1 MYVRTR
7 GALAFVTA
15 VGMTA
20 GLSTALTAPALAADT
35 LPADEVVVPDP
46 GRHQPRLERL
56 IGAGTSGYLHRQD
69 GTNDLLWTDT
79 ATGATTTRRVEAQY
93 GHSGLYA
100 SDDAGTARIVDAA
113 SQAVTRIPLPAG
125 QSWLG
130 AYTADTVV
138 TRTDQDG
145 VTTALTLVRLAA
157 DGGTAETPVTG
168 VPADLG
174 RAAPVTQDT
183 RGAILRF
190 SAGGSA
196 RFYLDYG
203 TATLVRLPGAFEATG
218 NLRLGG
224 EHVLG
229 WSSGGNSLSTVPRS
243 DAAATPVRTVVA
255 KPYATS
261 EYPEFAVVGG
271 HVVYVHSAAS
281 YDPDGVLRQKL
292 QEVPLGGGP
301 VRDLLPAG
309 AKGFVTAPDGSVLVV
324 GGSSA
329 TDWAVHRVSPG
340 DGGAPVVDVVK
351 KVPQVPATYSGLALG
366 GGRLSYLSDSTWSLK
381 PGMPAL
387 FDVDTTMTGTPAATA
402 PGLRHRLWQTPN
414 GLRSL
419 GDGNAA
425 YGGGTTVKA
434 PTDDSYRYTD
444 LPAEST
450 VVDAAGRYVLAR
462 NGDTTYAVDLDIDNL
477 NRNEVRLTLDK
488 SAAALWGS
496 QVWKPATATS
506 TGQVN
511 AYDLRTGATSA
522 PVELGSGCRPTELQA
537 VGRWLYWAC
546 GADKAGVFD
555 RTLKKNVPVT
565 AGESLL
571 GDGFVVR
578 HDRTAHKLLVTN
590 AATGQTSDLAA
601 VPAWADADGRGATW
615 TVDKFGA
622 NVAFVDAEKNIHVK
636 RVPVAPQPFVM
647 LDTFE
652 RRISGGTTQLRW
664 RTSRAVGAWK
674 VEILNTAGKAVRTYQ
689 GTRGNGAGVAI
700 DWDSR
705 DQLGRGVENAFYTYV
720 MTAQPADGTGTG
732 LRDVGQ
738 VEAFDVGLTTV
749 PGTFTPLTPARLM
762 DTRSGLG
769 TSKAKVGPGETRSLE
784 VAGVG
789 GVPAS
794 GLTAVVLNVTA
805 TGPTAG
811 GFVSVYPTG
820 TSRSSAS
827 SLNFAAGQTAS
838 NLVTVPVVDG
848 AVSFFNK
855 NGSVDLIADVAGYYT
870 EGTTASAY
878 QPVTPQRLMDTRDG
892 TGVAQAKLPGGGTV
906 TLPVT
911 EPDATAVALNVTAT
925 NATAASFVSV
935 YPYGTA
941 RPNVSNV
948 NFPAGRTVPNMVVVP
963 VRDGKITFYNRAG
976 SVDVIADVAGYFK
989 QGTGAVFTGTE
1000 PKRLMD
1006 TRTGTGVGV
1015 TQAKVGAGQTV
1026 SLTVGDRYKAVVL
1039 NVTATNPTAT
1049 GFVSV
1054 YPYGTARTAASNLNF
1069 VAGQTVA
1076 NMVVVPVRDGKI
1088 TFYNRSGSVDLI
1100 ADMAG
1105 YYTG

>member
-1 MYVRTR
+1 MYLRTR

-15 VGMTA
+15 VGMTV
-20 GLSTALTAPALAADT
+20 GLSAALTTPALAADT

-56 IGAGTSGYLHRQD
+56 ISAGTTGYLHRQE
-69 GTNDLLWTDT
+69 GVNDLLWTDT
-79 ATGATTTRRVEAQY
+79 ATGASTAQPLAAQY

-100 SDDAGTARIVDAA
+100 SYEAGTARIVDVATR
-113 SQAVTRIPLPAG
+113 AVTEIPLPAG
-125 QSWLG
+125 RSWLNT
-130 AYTADTVV
+130 YTADTVV
-138 TRTDQDG
+138 ARTDQDG
-145 VTTALTLVRLAA
+145 VTSALTLVRLA
-157 DGGTAETPVTG
+157 DGGTTETPVTG
-168 VPADLG
+168 VPTDLG
-174 RAAPVTQDT
+174 LAVTVTQDT
-183 RGAILRF
+183 RGAIIRF
-190 SAGGSA
+190 SADGSA

-203 TATLVRLPGAFEATG
+203 TATLVRLSGAFPGTA
-218 NLRLGG
+218 NLRLGA

-229 WSSGGNSLSTVPRS
+229 WSGGSSSLYTVPRS
-243 DAAATPVRTVVA
+243 DAAATPVRTGVA
-255 KPYATS
+255 RPYATS

-281 YDPDGVLRQKL
+281 YDADGVLRQKL

-324 GGSSA
+324 GGTSA

-340 DGGAPVVDVVK
+340 DGGAPVTEVVR

-366 GGRLSYLSDSTWSLK
+366 GGRLSYLSDSTSALK
-381 PGMPAL
+381 PGTPAL
-387 FDVDTTMTGTPAATA
+387 FDVDTTATGTPAATA
-402 PGLRHRLWQTPN
+402 PELRHRLWQTPH

-419 GDGNAA
+419 GDGNSV
-425 YGGGTTVKA
+425 YGAGTAVEA

-444 LPAEST
+444 LPAQST

-462 NGDTTYAVDLDIDNL
+462 NGDTTYAVDLDLDNL
-477 NRNEVRLTLDK
+477 NQNEVRLTLNK

-511 AYDLRTGATSA
+511 AYDLKSGATSA

-546 GADKAGVFD
+546 GADKAGVYD

-578 HDRTAHKLLVTN
+578 HDRTAHKLLLTN
-590 AATGQTSDLAA
+590 AATGQTSDLAT
-601 VPAWADADGRGATW
+601 VPAWADADGRGGAW

-622 NVAFVDAEKNIHVK
+622 NVAFVDAEQNIHVK

-664 RTSRAVGAWK
+664 RTSRSVGAWK
-674 VEILNTAGKAVRTYQ
+674 VEIREASGTVVRTYQ
-689 GTRGNGAGVAI
+689 GARGNGAGVAI

-705 DQLGRGVENAFYTYV
+705 DQLGRGLEDATYTYV
-720 MTAQPADGTGTG
+720 MTAQPADGTGAALRSTG
-732 LRDVGQ
+732 SI
-738 VEAFDVGLTTV
+738 ESFDVGLSTL
-749 PGTFTPLTPARLM
+749 PGTYTPLTPARLM
-762 DTRSGLG
+762 DTRNGLG
-769 TSKAKVGPGETRSLE
+769 TWKGKVGPGETRSLE
-784 VAGVG
+784 VAGAG
-789 GVPAS
+789 GVPRS

-805 TGPTAG
+805 TNATAG
-811 GFVSVYPTG
+811 GFVSVYPTS
-820 TSRSSAS
+820 TYRTSAS
-827 SLNFAAGQTAS
+827 SLNFAAGQTVS
-838 NLVTVPVVDG
+838 NLVTVPVVNG
-848 AVSFFNK
+848 FVNFYNK

-870 EGTTASAY
+870 AGTEASAY
-878 QPVTPQRLMDTRDG
+878 QPVTPTRLMDTRDG
-892 TGVAQAKLPGGGTV
+892 TGVPQAKIPGGGTV

-911 EPDATAVALNVTAT
+911 EPGATAVALNVTAT
-925 NATAASFVSV
+925 NATSPGFVSV

-989 QGTGAVFTGTE
+989 QGTGSVFTGTK
-1000 PKRLMD
+1000 PKRVMD
-1006 TRTGTGVGV
+1006 TRTGAGVGV
-1015 TQAKVGAGQTV
+1015 PQAKVGAGQTV
-1026 SLTVGDRYKAVVL
+1026 SLTVGDQYKAVVL

-1054 YPYGTARTAASNLNF
+1054 YPYGTTRTAASNLNF

-1088 TFYNRSGSVDLI
+1088 TFYNRSGSVDLV